1 MNHNRT
7 YRPVPAPRLR
17 DANGSISQAPCRSA
31 GYAATHPVQPLKGLP
46 GTRATDVSYRA
57 LAPGGAGFCY
67 RICTGTSESRL
78 TANWSFTFSA
88 KEKDTETGYSY
99 FGSRYYNSDL
109 SIWLSVDPMSD
120 KYPSLSPYVYCNN
133 NPLSLI
139 DFYGEDFVDFM
150 NRLLEEPPHPPTDQ
164 NNPQELPEVV
174 ITPKPSSNTSSK
186 NENVAL
192 NTKSKAT
199 VLTLPFPFVLGN
211 VIECITAAV
220 SPVWSILSVFP
231 VLFKGDTRTELPP
244 VTMQMSQLGINN
256 GKLSEEE
263 YECLKEKKSN
273 GTISKQ
279 ELLKLKKH
287 EKNTL
292 ERRSRLSKDKR
303 KHRSKNKSKNK
314 E

>member
-1 MNHNRT
+1 MPATLTYSPPLQQPPADPIRADSRDPWKPMNPLAGIYPSHRN
-7 YRPVPAPRLR
+7 YLGYR
-17 DANGSISQAPCRSA
+17 DAFPDGDSLPFRIT
-31 GYAATHPVQPLKGLP
+31 ATHPVVPQPIMNYE
-46 GTRATDVSYRA
+46 SCIMH
-57 LAPGGAGFCY
+57 CY
-67 RICTGTSESRL
+67 
-78 TANWSFTFSA
+78 TFSA
-88 KEKDTETGYSY
+88 KEKDSETGLSY
-99 FGSRYYNSDL
+99 FGSRYYSSDL
-109 SIWLSVDPMSD
+109 GIWLSVDPMGD
-120 KYPSLSPYVYCNN
+120 KYPSMSPYVYCNN

-244 VTMQMSQLGINN
+244 VTMQMSQRGINN

-303 KHRSKNKSKNK
+303 KQRSKK
-314 E
+314 

>member
-1 MNHNRT
+1 MNGKRNLSVKTSVLSHHQKPPMNRHQPYLPFT
-7 YRPVPAPRLR
+7 TCPLTFWVHPWPCPVIATDPYRPTACVHERHIVPRPT
-17 DANGSISQAPCRSA
+17 ANYS
-31 GYAATHPVQPLKGLP
+31 L
-46 GTRATDVSYRA
+46 
-57 LAPGGAGFCY
+57 
-67 RICTGTSESRL
+67 L

-88 KEKDTETGYSY
+88 KERDSETGLSY
-99 FGSRYYNSDL
+99 FGSRYYSSDL
-109 SIWLSVDPMSD
+109 SIWLSVDPMD
-120 KYPSLSPYVYCNN
+120 HKYPSLSPYVYCNN

-150 NRLLEEPPHPPTDQ
+150 NRLLEEPPQPPTDQ

-231 VLFKGDTRTELPP
+231 ALFKGDTRTELPP
-244 VTMQMSQLGINN
+244 VTMQMSNV
-256 GKLSEEE
+256 E
-263 YECLKEKKSN
+263 
-273 GTISKQ
+273 
-279 ELLKLKKH
+279 
-287 EKNTL
+287 
-292 ERRSRLSKDKR
+292 
-303 KHRSKNKSKNK
+303 
-314 E
+314 